1 VSVRNIARPS
11 VVREVPLTRGAVV
24 EASAGTGKTFT
35 ISHLVV
41 ELVAAHE
48 VPLDRILVVTF
59 TERAKNEL
67 RTRVRAEMEELYRGG
82 GTLASRDQLNA
93 GDFLALGPDAHA
105 RLASAIHGFDA
116 ATITTIHGFCQG
128 VLHDNAFASGRLFEE
143 EQVDGRQAFHREF
156 RRVLPGLAGDP
167 DRGPWIEAWLR
178 GGRSIGRLEELLWNA
193 LQTRGEI
200 RPRFDP
206 TALQT
211 AFEDTVRAEIDLEEL
226 ARCLKAGGT
235 HRSTIKAIT
244 DRLTMF
250 VEQASRVRGG
260 DLVEC
265 VRVVER
271 SRLASLDDS
280 KARFGGGS
288 GRAEAYLE
296 AATRLAAASCSL
308 SAVLVQLLLPNVRIV
323 LAGRK
328 RELGQYDFDDM
339 LLLVED
345 ALCGPDGA
353 ALARSMRA
361 RWRYV
366 LVDEF
371 QDTDITQWSIFHRG
385 FLAPI
390 EGAPS
395 SIVHVVGD
403 PKQSIYRFR
412 GADIDTYFRAR
423 QEIFAAGGQPVTL
436 ADNYRATPALVE
448 GINALFAADAP
459 EPVFSGSLEYHPVGC
474 GRGDRGLVDGDG
486 LAVVPIVA
494 VHGERGDGQSA
505 FGALVAREAWRIA
518 DEARPWRLDG
528 RPLTFGDIFVLTRTV
543 REGRVVGDALRT
555 ANVPFTYYK
564 EDGLFQTDEASDI
577 RTLLSAVA
585 NPADPARR
593 LAAWLTPF
601 FGLPLPELEHVR
613 DLAADHPWMARL
625 ESWRVLAER
634 RAFGELFESIL
645 RDSRVVRRQ
654 IFFDRGERALTN
666 THHIFEILLES
677 ACSGHKTLE
686 TLVDELSILRG
697 AATEIDGNVQ
707 RLESERAAVQIMT
720 IHKSKGLEAPVV
732 FLAGSM
738 TANQSNEIRAYHE
751 DGERLAWV
759 GSLAPALSAVV
770 KREETEED
778 ERLLYVALTRAM
790 GRVVLP
796 SFADKADSAKG
807 LRSAW
812 RRVNARI
819 LQLASSEPSL
829 VAVEALASA
838 GEKGPAQTE
847 ASLAWSPSPAL
858 LSELG
863 PDTTRGDLRR
873 RRARA
878 SVTSYTRMKA
888 ERATRNVDDGNS
900 ASAARG
906 RAGAN
911 FSYGGGR
918 ATGIAVHELL
928 ERVPLSSFIEPD
940 FERWKHRVDVER
952 IVAESLVAHGV
963 DFDERPDVER
973 LVWAAY
979 TTPIPLPN
987 GTEERLAD
995 KAHVAREMNFLF
1007 PAYDEA
1013 GVGNASSVHARYV
1026 QGSLD
1031 LVFEDRNVVYFVDWK
1046 SDSLPS
1052 FASDDVGDHVRRRYD
1067 DQVKLYSLA
1076 IAKLLRIKDE
1086 SDMRRFGGVYYC
1098 FLRGFG
1104 EPGAGVW
1111 FARPS
1116 WPDLVNWNEDIR
1128 RGQAFREW
1136 VR

>member
-11 VVREVPLTRGAVV
+11 VVRKVPLTRGAVV

-48 VPLDRILVVTF
+48 VPLDRILIVTF
-59 TERAKNEL
+59 TERARNEL

-82 GTLASRDQLNA
+82 GTLASRDELNA
-93 GDFLALGPDAHA
+93 GDFLALGPEAHA

-167 DRGPWIEAWLR
+167 DRGPWIEAALR
-178 GGRSIGRLEELLWNA
+178 GGRSTGRLEELLWNA

-206 TALQT
+206 AALRT

-226 ARCLKAGGT
+226 ARCLKSGGT
-235 HRSTIKAIT
+235 HRSTVKAIT

-250 VEQASRVRGG
+250 VEQASRLRGD
-260 DLVEC
+260 DLVEWLLI
-265 VRVVER
+265 VER

-280 KARFGGGS
+280 RARFGGGS
-288 GRAEAYLE
+288 GRAEAYVK
-296 AATRLAAASCSL
+296 AAARLAAASCSL
-308 SAVLVQLLLPNVRIV
+308 SAVLVQLLLPNVRSA

-345 ALCGPDGA
+345 ALRGPEGV

-385 FLAPI
+385 FLAPV

-395 SIVHVVGD
+395 SIDHVVGD

-459 EPVFSGSLEYHPVGC
+459 EPVFSGSLEYQPVGC
-474 GRGDRGLVDGDG
+474 GRADRELVDGDG

-494 VHGERGDGQSA
+494 VQCERGDGQAA

-518 DEARPWRLDG
+518 DDARPWRLDG

-625 ESWRVLAER
+625 ESWHVLAER

-759 GSLAPALSAVV
+759 GSLPPALSAGV

-796 SFADKADSAKG
+796 CFADKADGAKG

-829 VAVEALASA
+829 VTVEALASS
-838 GEKGPAQTE
+838 GGKGPAQTE
-847 ASLAWSPSPAL
+847 ASLAWSPSPVL

-900 ASAARG
+900 ASAARD

-911 FSYGGGR
+911 FTYGGGR

-940 FERWKHRVDVER
+940 FERWKHRGDVEP

-987 GTEERLAD
+987 GMAARLAD
-995 KAHVAREMNFLF
+995 KAHVAREMKFLF
-1007 PAYDEA
+1007 PAYDETEA
-1013 GVGNASSVHARYV
+1013 RNASPVHARYV

-1031 LVFEDRNVVYFVDWK
+1031 LVFDDRNVVYFVDWK

-1052 FASDDVGDHVRRRYD
+1052 YASDNVGHHVRRRYD

-1076 IAKLLRIKDE
+1076 IAKLLRINDE

-1136 VR
+1136 VQ